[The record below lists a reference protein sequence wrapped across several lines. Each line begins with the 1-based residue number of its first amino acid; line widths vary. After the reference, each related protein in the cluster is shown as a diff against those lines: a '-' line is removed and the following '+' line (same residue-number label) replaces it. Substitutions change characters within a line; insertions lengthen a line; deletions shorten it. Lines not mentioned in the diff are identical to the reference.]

1 MKFFARSLSRIS
13 TIAALGLLTG
23 AESRGALTAY
33 YTLDDLAGGI
43 QNLGTDGAS
52 SDLSA
57 PTAAATPTPVLD
69 GIIGGALSFDGNDV
83 IRALAAGNA
92 GDDVL
97 GYPFTLSIW
106 LRSVTVDATRD
117 AAFGISDT
125 AAGDRYYV
133 VGAQGTNGRA
143 EAEMVR
149 RNPGFTE
156 LNATG
161 TDVQGG
167 AWTNV
172 VAVFGETT
180 AEIYVAGKLSASA
193 PISQTFNPTVNAISV
208 GGFLRT
214 VSGNVTLTDPLTG
227 QADDAGL
234 FDTGLGA
241 ADVALING
249 LGLTGGIGLDQV
261 QAAQALNAMVTGST
275 MQIGSATWQKVT
287 GLTGTVGD
295 FGGTVAG
302 GDAFIVTSLSGDGIQ
317 VIPEPS
323 AAGLIAL
330 GVLGLMS
337 RRSRGKGVIR

>member
-1 MKFFARSLSRIS
+1 MKISAQSFSRIS
-13 TIAALGLLTG
+13 VITAALGLF
-23 AESRGALTAY
+23 AMSESRGALTAY

-43 QNLGTDGAS
+43 QNLGTDGAT

-92 GDDVL
+92 GDDL
-97 GYPFTLSIW
+97 LSYPFTLSIW
-106 LRSVTVDATRD
+106 IRNVATDTARD
-117 AAFGISDT
+117 AAFGISDI

-133 VGAQGTNGRA
+133 VGSQGVGGRA
-143 EAEMVR
+143 EVELIR
-149 RNPGFTE
+149 RNTQFTE
-156 LNATG
+156 LNAAG
-161 TDVQGG
+161 TDVSGST
-167 AWTNV
+167 WTNIV
-172 VAVFGETT
+172 GVYGPTD
-180 AEIYVAGKLSASA
+180 AEIYVGGKLVASA
-193 PISQTFNPTVNAISV
+193 AIGQTFNPTVNTISI
-208 GGFLRT
+208 GGFLRNGGT
-214 VSGNVTLTDPLTG
+214 HTDPFAG
-227 QADDAGL
+227 QADDAGI

-287 GLTGTVGD
+287 GLAGTAGD

-323 AAGLIAL
+323 AAGLIVL
-330 GVLGLMS
+330 GVLGLMG
-337 RRSRGKGVIR
+337 RRSRGKEAVR